1 MSDQSHS
8 PVSSDSLPENLAKI
22 EDLILGSGAD
32 DFERIK
38 SYSDVFCPFEAIG
51 MVHQEIRHSN
61 FLAYCLNPHKP
72 HGFGDELLREFLYL
86 VADEVETLPSK
97 LELSLMSLHNAE
109 IRREWNHIDLLI
121 RVPNEDGQEI
131 VVAIE
136 QKIHAAEGLNQLKR
150 YTEVV
155 KDHFEKTKHTAL
167 IFLPK
172 DATAPSESETWGQLS
187 LQDVVRRFEIVA
199 NTRLITAKGTPLLN
213 QYIAMLRRH
222 IMPDNTLT
230 EIAQKLWNEH
240 GEALNLL
247 MEHRPDQH
255 SEIVAAFKAAR
266 TEMAETLNA
275 KLKGKGFEGTDI
287 TLEPVF
293 DNNWVGHFSV
303 TSWAAIPELSKKVED
318 KNVSILMPEIAGD
331 RNALR
336 YWSSMVLHPGDA
348 EQRKAIYKTISETA
362 AGKGTGKISIGRRN
376 PIDKIP
382 QYKHFSRIEIAAA
395 PKESDFKETDEF
407 LHDIK
412 SNFVKHWEKAL
423 PLYDKLLRSKLLV
436 Q

>member
-8 PVSSDSLPENLAKI
+8 PKSTDFLPEKLAKI

-121 RVPNEDGQEI
+121 HVPNEDGQEI

-136 QKIHAAEGLNQLKR
+136 QKIHAAEGLGQLKR

-155 KDHFEKTKHTAL
+155 RDHFENTTHTAL

-187 LQDVVRRFEIVA
+187 LQDVVSRFEIVA
-199 NTRLITAKGTPLLN
+199 NTRLTSAKGTPLLN

-230 EIAQKLWNEH
+230 ELARKLWNEH
-240 GEALNLL
+240 GEALDLL
-247 MEHRPDQH
+247 IEHRPDQH

-266 TEMAETLNA
+266 EELANILNA
-275 KLKGKGFEGTDI
+275 KLKGKAFDGTDI
-287 TLEPVF
+287 TIEPVF
-293 DNNWVGHFSV
+293 DDNNVGHFSV
-303 TSWAAIPELSKKVED
+303 TSWASIPALADDGHEGS
-318 KNVSILMPEIAGD
+318 VSIIRPEIAGH
-331 RNALR
+331 RSSMN
-336 YWSSMVLHPGDA
+336 YWTTMVLHPGD
-348 EQRKAIYKTISETA
+348 QGKRRAIHQILSEYGGTENFTNISTY
-362 AGKGTGKISIGRRN
+362 GRSRV
-376 PIDKIP
+376 DKMSKYP
-382 QYKHFSRIEIAAA
+382 HFSSFSVADA
-395 PKESDFKETDEF
+395 PLPNTTKDTDQYLES
-407 LHDIK
+407 IK
-412 SNFVKHWEKAL
+412 SNFLKHWETVL
-423 PLYDKLLRSKLLV
+423 PEFDELLRSHLG
-436 Q
+436 